1 MFVLPRGRYAEM
13 SRCLGLS
20 GSIDWRYCTG
30 YSTCPCKLIRLRY
43 DSSVQRK
50 LSVARLT
57 GAKWEEEAAWRR
69 DSTWNRRGVELSRPM
84 LLSEEGEGHPS
95 LRWLFIIV
103 IKRKA
108 TWIICQVY
116 MGELYTV
123 WTCGCDHHYCSG
135 ETNILSCFIH
145 PMIQQP
151 RE

>member
-20 GSIDWRYCTG
+20 GSIDWRNCTA

-108 TWIICQVY
+108 TWIYARCIWVSSI
-116 MGELYTV
+116 L
-123 WTCGCDHHYCSG
+123 CGLAAVIIITAAVRQTSFHDS
-135 ETNILSCFIH
+135 FI
-145 PMIQQP
+145 Q
-151 RE
+151 